1 MSTKLKI
8 WTAWNQEPRDRIIWE
23 ERRLI
28 IKPPVIV
35 LRVYMEL
42 SDEQGRKGITI
53 IWSMKAPINENEP
66 EMRRQLLASTRFER
80 YAHIAVMTSKVDT
93 QNITSIEVDDETGLL
108 KWLCPGQDLK
118 DFFNQQNKINAEP
131 LRLPS

>member
-8 WTAWNQEPRDRIIWE
+8 WTAWNQEPRERMIWE
-23 ERRLI
+23 ETPLI
-28 IKPPVIV
+28 CKPPDIA

-42 SDEQGRKGITI
+42 SDERGRKGITI
-53 IWSMKAPINENEP
+53 IWNMKAPRNENEP
-66 EMRRQLLASTRFER
+66 EMRRQLIASTWFER
-80 YAHIAVMTSKVDT
+80 YVHIAVMTSDLDP

-131 LRLPS
+131 LRLPA